1 MRATLALL
9 CLLLFAS
16 QARAEA
22 KISEIKIALD
32 GDRVLATFTLRNA
45 FDRRL
50 SERIDSGL
58 PTAITYVFEL
68 HRDRKR
74 WWDRKLKEA
83 SLEMVA
89 MYDAV
94 TREYTVH
101 SKLDGKLIEAR
112 TVRDKKALETAMT
125 QVDQL
130 PVFTLT
136 GLPGEGR
143 LLLKAQA
150 ELGSRTILGLIPE
163 SINTDWK
170 ESRKFRAPRPTS
182 P

>member
-9 CLLLFAS
+9 CLFGFAP

-22 KISEIKIALD
+22 RISEIKIALD

-58 PTAITYVFEL
+58 PTAITYRFEL

-74 WWDRKLKEA
+74 WWDRKLEE
-83 SLEMVA
+83 STLEVVA

-94 TREYTVH
+94 AREYTVH
-101 SKLDGKLIEAR
+101 SKLDGKLIESR
-112 TVRDKKALETAMT
+112 TVRDKKALESAMT
-125 QVDQL
+125 QVGQL

-136 GLPGEGR
+136 GLPHDRR
-143 LLLKAQA
+143 LLLKVRA
-150 ELGSRTILGLIPE
+150 ELGSRTILALIPE
-163 SINTDWK
+163 TIDTDWK
-170 ESRKFRAPRPTS
+170 ESSKFRPPRP
-182 P
+182 PA